1 MANQRLS
8 SEERRRHILNQ
19 LKQQQE
25 PETGKALSEA
35 YHVSRQ
41 VIVGD
46 IALLKAQNEPI
57 MSTSQGYVYMRDQA
71 ETHRFERTIACRH
84 NRAETEDELTILVDH
99 GVYVKDV
106 IVDHPIYG
114 EFKAVL
120 HISNR
125 VDVRRFIEQVQ
136 SSEAA
141 LLSELTGGV
150 HLHTIAAHD
159 ESLLDEAEHALK
171 ERGLLVND
179 G

>member
-1 MANQRLS
+1 MVNQRLS
-8 SEERRRHILNQ
+8 SDERRQHILNK
-19 LKQQQE
+19 LKEENE
-25 PETGKALSEA
+25 PQTGKELSET
-35 YHVSRQ
+35 YQVSRQ

-46 IALLKAQNEPI
+46 VALLKAQNEPI

-84 NRAETEDELTILVDH
+84 TRDQTEEELTILVDH

-125 VDVRRFIEQVQ
+125 VDVRRFIEQVH

-150 HLHTIAAHD
+150 HLHTIAADD
-159 ESLLDEAEHALK
+159 ETLLNEAEQALN
-171 ERGLLVND
+171 ERGLLVKD
-179 G
+179 V

>member
-1 MANQRLS
+1 MTKQKLS
-8 SEERRRHILNQ
+8 SNERREQILNA
-19 LKQQQE
+19 LKQTAE
-25 PETGKALSEA
+25 PKTGKELSELYA
-35 YHVSRQ
+35 VSRQ

-57 MSTSQGYVYMRDQA
+57 MSTSQGYIYMSQQEDTPRY
-71 ETHRFERTIACRH
+71 ERTIACCH
-84 NRAETEDELTILVDH
+84 NKEQTEEELNILVDH

-125 VDVRRFIEQVQ
+125 VDVKKFKTQVDQ
-136 SSEAA
+136 SNAA

-150 HLHTIAAHD
+150 HLHTIAAD
-159 ESLLDEAEHALK
+159 EEELLDQAEQALRDQGFIV
-171 ERGLLVND
+171 ED
-179 G
+179 